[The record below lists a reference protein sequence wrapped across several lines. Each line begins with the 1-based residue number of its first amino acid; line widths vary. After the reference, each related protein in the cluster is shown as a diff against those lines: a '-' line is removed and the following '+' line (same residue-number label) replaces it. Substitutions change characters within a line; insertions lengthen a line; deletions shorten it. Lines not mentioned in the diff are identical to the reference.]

1 MTILISGA
9 YGFVGSNLSRF
20 LSEKG
25 HRCYALDV
33 ARGEGPYA
41 AFWAWDELAQ
51 IPWNEIDAVVH
62 LAGKAHDLKKVSDPE
77 SYFTVNVGLTEK
89 LWAACAGKVGRF
101 VYFSSIK
108 AVDGDTPYARSKAA
122 AEAFLEG
129 VAGGRTEIRV
139 LRPCMIHGPGN
150 KGNLNLLVQV
160 VRKGIPWPLAA
171 WENRRSFTSVANAC
185 AVVEALCGDTVCSVI
200 GPYQRGNDAARS
212 VIEPYQ
218 VFALCDDEAVS
229 TNRLIALIAE
239 AMGKKARLWRLPKGL
254 MRFMARVGDVLHL
267 PLNTERLG
275 KLVEDNVVDNAPL
288 LRALGWE
295 SMPVRAED
303 GLCSTLRSFLV

>member
-9 YGFVGSNLSRF
+9 YGFVGSNLARF
-20 LSEKG
+20 LVERG
-25 HRCYALDV
+25 HRCFALDLV
-33 ARGEGPYA
+33 SGEPPQREGPRLSRPASGPYA
-41 AFWAWDELAQ
+41 AVWTWDDLAQ

-62 LAGKAHDLKKVSDPE
+62 LAGKAHDLKNVSDPE

-89 LWAACAGKVGRF
+89 LWAACGGKVGRF

-108 AVDGDTPYARSKAA
+108 AVDGDTPYARSKVA

-171 WENRRSFTSVANAC
+171 WENRRSFTSVVNAC
-185 AVVEALCGDTVCSVI
+185 AVVEALCV
-200 GPYQRGNDAARS
+200 DAARS
-212 VIEPYQ
+212 ASGPYQ

-275 KLVEDNVVDNAPL
+275 KLVEDNVVDNTPL
-288 LRALGWE
+288 LRTLGWE
-295 SMPVRAED
+295 SMPVQAED
-303 GLCSTLRSFLV
+303 GLRSTLHSFLV

>member
-41 AFWAWDELAQ
+41 AFWNWDDLAQ
-51 IPWNEIDAVVH
+51 IPWDEIDAVVH

-89 LWAACAGKVGRF
+89 LWAACGGKVGRF

-185 AVVEALCGDTVCSVI
+185 AVVEALCGD
-200 GPYQRGNDAARS
+200 AARS
-212 VIEPYQ
+212 ASGPYQ
-218 VFALCDDEAVS
+218 VFALCDDEAVG

-254 MRFMARVGDVLHL
+254 MRFVARVGDVLHL

-303 GLCSTLRSFLV
+303 GLRSTLRSFLV